1 MKKLNNK
8 LNNKFW
14 QELKKKFGKVETDVI
29 SKFGKTYFN
38 GIKGW
43 QYSEKE
49 LEKANKEGK
58 LITMDL
64 DFPGS
69 KCKLDCVYCFA
80 KVGEKTGTY
89 YRPSEGDKPLT
100 LEEIKSFLVE
110 AKKFGLKS
118 IKIIGFREPFDN
130 PGFYDFINFSTK
142 LGLHLVVFTAGYTLG
157 EENFKGNLQKAINF
171 LAERSV
177 SLMVKLHTL
186 DEDKE
191 DKIVN
196 LKGFSDTRDKIL
208 KALLN
213 DGRFTNCNPTRLGL
227 ENVISSRDIE
237 ELLNIYEYFKIWR
250 NVFVDLDP
258 PIPIG
263 RTGTL
268 EEAEKAG
275 LLPQNKL
282 KELCIKIY
290 QINKKYGIPFIGVS
304 PYFGGDPCTQLTN
317 GLYLT
322 ISGKVMTCCGGDEE
336 IGDIRRKSVKEIF
349 ENNPH
354 RNKNCIFHNCPYR
367 EKKGIMTKDFI
378 KEVENK
384 LGKVEEMGK
393 THPDPPLSGR
403 ELDK

>member
-1 MKKLNNK
+1 MEKPNNQYWEKLEK
-8 LNNKFW
+8 I
-14 QELKKKFGKVETDVI
+14 FGKVNSLLI
-29 SKFGKTYFN
+29 SNFGKSYFN

-43 QYSEKE
+43 QYSEEELKE
-49 LEKANKEGK
+49 ANQKGE

-64 DFPGS
+64 DFPGN

-89 YRPSEGDKPLT
+89 YRPGEGDKPLT
-100 LEEIKSFLVE
+100 IEEVKKFLVE
-110 AKKFGLKS
+110 AKKLGLKS
-118 IKIIGFREPFDN
+118 IKVIGFREPFDN
-130 PGFYDFINFSTK
+130 PGFYDFIDFTTK
-142 LGLHLVVFTAGYTLG
+142 LGLHLVIFTAGYTLG
-157 EENFKGNLQKAINF
+157 EENFGGDLQKAINF
-171 LAERSV
+171 LAERKV
-177 SLMVKLHTL
+177 SLMIKLHTL
-186 DEDKE
+186 DKETE

-196 LKGFSDTRDKIL
+196 LKGYSDTRNKL
-208 KALLN
+208 FKALIN
-213 DGRFTNCNPTRLGL
+213 DGRFTECNPTRLGI
-227 ENVISSRDIE
+227 ENVISSKNTE
-237 ELLNIYEYFKIWR
+237 ELLAIYEYFKIWR

-275 LLPQNKL
+275 LLPQDKL
-282 KELCIKIY
+282 KQLCINVY

-336 IGDIRRKSVKEIF
+336 IGNVKKQSVKEIF

-354 RNKNCIFHNCPYR
+354 RNKDCIFHNCPYR
-367 EKKGIMTKDFI
+367 EKRGIMTKDFI
-378 KEVENK
+378 KEVEEK
-384 LGKVEEMGK
+384 IRAPIIK
-393 THPDPPLSGR
+393 
-403 ELDK
+403 